1 MPNWVPMPMPMSA
14 WANGA
19 GQVHRGGEYEQA
31 DQVRLVHLASRH
43 FPQVLSIM

>member
-1 MPNWVPMPMPMSA
+1 MPSWVPVPMSA

-19 GQVHRGGEYEQA
+19 GQVHRGGEHEQA
-31 DQVRLVHLASRH
+31 DQVRLVHLASGH

>member
-1 MPNWVPMPMPMSA
+1 MPSWVPVPMSA

-31 DQVRLVHLASRH
+31 DQVRLVHLPRDTFHRYS
-43 FPQVLSIM
+43 Q